1 MNTTVYKS
9 PFLLA
14 VDTCLVLSPPDLSN
28 DLGLSWRL
36 AAGLEADSGELEAE
50 EMDLE
55 AGQQRTEVRAAR
67 VTAQQTH
74 DYLYLR
80 SENTEKMSLSS
91 QSNKRNDNV
100 FY

>member
-1 MNTTVYKS
+1 MNTTVHKS
-9 PFLLA
+9 SFLLT
-14 VDTCLVLSPPDLSN
+14 VDTGLVLSPPDLSN

-55 AGQQRTEVRAAR
+55 AGQQRTEVGAAR

-74 DYLYLR
+74 DDLG
-80 SENTEKMSLSS
+80 SEITEKMSLSS
-91 QSNKRNDNV
+91 QSIKRNDNV
-100 FY
+100 FF

>member
-1 MNTTVYKS
+1 MNTTVHKGS
-9 PFLLA
+9 FLLA
-14 VDTCLVLSPPDLSN
+14 VDTGLVLSPLDLSN

-36 AAGLEADSGELEAE
+36 AACLEADSGELEAE

-74 DYLYLR
+74 DDDLG